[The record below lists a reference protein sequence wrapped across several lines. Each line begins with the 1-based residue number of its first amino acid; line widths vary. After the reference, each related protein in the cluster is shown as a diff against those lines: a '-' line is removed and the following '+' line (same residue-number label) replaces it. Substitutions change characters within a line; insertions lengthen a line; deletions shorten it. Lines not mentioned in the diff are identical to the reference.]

1 MHSDITRQQVTK
13 HDNNKNK
20 NNSVTKTGKRSNSAA
35 FLIIHALVHAGK
47 KVNGIET
54 ENHP

>member
-1 MHSDITRQQVTK
+1 MTTK
-13 HDNNKNK
+13 N
-20 NNSVTKTGKRSNSAA
+20 NNSVTKPGNQSNSAV
-35 FLIIHALVHAGK
+35 FLIIHALVHAGE

>member
-1 MHSDITRQQVTK
+1 MTT
-13 HDNNKNK
+13 KNK
-20 NNSVTKTGKRSNSAA
+20 NSVTKPGNQSNSAA
-35 FLIIHALVHAGK
+35 VLIIHAMVHAGK

>member
-1 MHSDITRQQVTK
+1 MTT
-13 HDNNKNK
+13 KNK
-20 NNSVTKTGKRSNSAA
+20 NNSVTKPGNRSNSAA